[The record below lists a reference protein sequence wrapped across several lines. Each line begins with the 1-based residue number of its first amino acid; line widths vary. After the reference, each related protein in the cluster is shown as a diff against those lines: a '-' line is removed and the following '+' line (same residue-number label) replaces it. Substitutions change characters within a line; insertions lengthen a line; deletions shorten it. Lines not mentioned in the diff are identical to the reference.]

1 MGGRTTEAGGNA
13 NQGKGGLYMMVFDD
27 CGNAEI
33 YIQTDTERQM
43 RRKEQTALKIPGRNR
58 AMAQDLALGRNLN
71 SESVVMSIT
80 LVRTLGRC
88 SSVRK
93 CSRQSPWR

>member
-13 NQGKGGLYMMVFDD
+13 NQGRGGLYMIIFDD

-33 YIQTDTERQM
+33 YLQTDSEQQM
-43 RRKEQTALKIPGRNR
+43 HRKEQTALKIPGRNR
-58 AMAQDLALGRNLN
+58 AMVQDLALGRNL
-71 SESVVMSIT
+71 SKKSVVLSIT

-88 SSVRK
+88 VSV
-93 CSRQSPWR
+93 